1 MIKENQWKIRNHT
14 IEQYSIIKITTV
26 IVNRLD
32 ISIKKQR
39 LRFN

>member
-1 MIKENQWKIRNHT
+1 M
-14 IEQYSIIKITTV
+14 IEQYSTIKITTV
-26 IVNRLD
+26 IVYRLD

>member
-1 MIKENQWKIRNHT
+1 M

-26 IVNRLD
+26 TVNRLD